1 MHTFGRTA
9 AASGT
14 ALVMAL
20 GTVSAADAAERPERA
35 APTHHYAPIHHY
47 VFTPRH
53 QSFVYHDSVG
63 TFRAQVKLTG
73 PHSRRYPM
81 PWMFRI
87 TSAKLRAIARGNAV
101 CTATGLNGRY
111 HDRHVVPVGYYWH
124 STVAPH
130 RAKKVYTL
138 SGTCTFAVQ
147 VGGRPG
153 RAFVGFSF
161 HYAVDPSSRGV
172 GPVSKGPVVETSV
185 QIRR

>member
-1 MHTFGRTA
+1 MRMHTFGLTA
-9 AASGT
+9 VASGT

-20 GTVSAADAAERPERA
+20 GTASTASAASAVERPERA
-35 APTHHYAPIHHY
+35 APTHYY
-47 VFTPRH
+47 VFTQRH
-53 QSFVYHDSVG
+53 QSFAYHDSVG
-63 TFRAQVKLTG
+63 TFRAQVRLTG

-81 PWMFRI
+81 PWMFQI

-111 HDRHVVPVGYYWH
+111 HDRHIIPVGYVWH

-130 RAKKVYTL
+130 RARKVYTL

-161 HYAVDPSSRGV
+161 HYAINPFSRGA
-172 GPVSKGPVVETSV
+172 GPANKGPVVKTSV
-185 QIRR
+185 HIRR

>member
-1 MHTFGRTA
+1 MRMHIYGRAA

-20 GTVSAADAAERPERA
+20 GTVSAASAAERPERA
-35 APTHHYAPIHHY
+35 APTHHY
-47 VFTPRH
+47 VFTRSH
-53 QSFVYHDSVG
+53 QSFAYHDSVG
-63 TFRAQVKLTG
+63 RFHAQVRLTG
-73 PHSRRYPM
+73 IHSRRYPM
-81 PWMFRI
+81 PWMFQI
-87 TSAKLRAIARGNAV
+87 TSAKLRSIARGSAV

-111 HDRHVVPVGYYWH
+111 HDRHVVPVGYVWH

-130 RAKKVYTL
+130 RARKVYTL

-161 HYAVDPSSRGV
+161 HYAVNPSSRGV
-172 GPVSKGPVVETSV
+172 GPASTGPVVKTSV
-185 QIRR
+185 HIRR

>member
-1 MHTFGRTA
+1 MRMHTFGRTTVA
-9 AASGT
+9 LGT
-14 ALVMAL
+14 TIAMAL
-20 GTVSAADAAERPERA
+20 GTVSAASAAERTERA
-35 APTHHYAPIHHY
+35 APTHHY

-53 QSFVYHDSVG
+53 QSFAHHDSVG

-81 PWMFRI
+81 PWVFRI
-87 TSAKLRAIARGNAV
+87 TSPKLRAIARGNAV

-111 HDRHVVPVGYYWH
+111 HDRHVIPVGYYWH

-130 RAKKVYTL
+130 RARKVYTL

-161 HYAVDPSSRGV
+161 HYAVNPSGRGAI
-172 GPVSKGPVVETSV
+172 PAKASQVVKTSV
-185 QIRR
+185 HIRR

>member
-1 MHTFGRTA
+1 MRMHTFGRTA

-20 GTVSAADAAERPERA
+20 GSVSAASTATAAERPEHA
-35 APTHHYAPIHHY
+35 APTHYY
-47 VFTPRH
+47 VFTQRH

-63 TFRAQVKLTG
+63 TFRAQVRLTG

-81 PWMFRI
+81 PWMFQI

-111 HDRHVVPVGYYWH
+111 HDRHVIPVGYVWH

-130 RAKKVYTL
+130 RARKVYTL

-161 HYAVDPSSRGV
+161 HYAVNPSSRGA
-172 GPVSKGPVVETSV
+172 GPASSGPVVKTSV
-185 QIRR
+185 QIRH